1 MIFFIHMKVQPY
13 NNTAKRAYPALAK
26 VAALVAV
33 SCAVSACQQHE
44 KFRGEVPFLPE
55 NIAVSQASQDAKG
68 SARTHASDRPNIAP
82 VKGKPAMTG
91 RARVEPQTPVQGD

>member
-1 MIFFIHMKVQPY
+1 MKVQPY

-33 SCAVSACQQHE
+33 SCAMGACQQQPVRFLGEAPFCPE
-44 KFRGEVPFLPE
+44 K
-55 NIAVSQASQDAKG
+55 IAVAQASQDAKG
-68 SARTHASDRPNIAP
+68 SARAHASDRPNIAP
-82 VKGKPAMTG
+82 AKGKPAMTG